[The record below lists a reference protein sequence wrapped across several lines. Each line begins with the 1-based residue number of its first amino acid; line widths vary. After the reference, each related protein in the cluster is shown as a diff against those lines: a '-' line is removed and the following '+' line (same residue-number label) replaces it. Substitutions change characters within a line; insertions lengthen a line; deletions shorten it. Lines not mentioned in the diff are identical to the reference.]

1 MARSRG
7 PVLPPG
13 GQAAH
18 AGAEPA
24 LPAYPHHPQPHH
36 GHPQQVQPP
45 PQYGTAE
52 RGYDGYSYP
61 SFPPQ
66 QPYQPPVQQ
75 DPRYAAAP
83 EPANHGYPGASES
96 FGNYAQDPRYGAPV
110 YDRGGGQGHRP
121 PHDPNYPPAFDQY
134 APQGAPPPAYPAEPL
149 AYNQPPA
156 DPRWAPQ
163 AEPGFQDYRRP
174 PAYDRAAPPAP
185 YAEPEPELRGGQ
197 FDQWPQPDARGYDL
211 GAYAAGQGGGH
222 PQPGFGVPAQE
233 AQRAWPGQG
242 GPYAEPP
249 RFDQQ
254 IDQNPGAL
262 QPYDQD
268 QDQDEDEEPEEAPRR
283 SRGRGL
289 LIVAAL
295 VGAIGLGGG
304 LAYAYKMFLA
314 APPSNAARVVKA
326 PQQPA
331 KTQPADPGGR
341 KFANT
346 DSKVMDRLP
355 SDGTA
360 GQGDPAGDEQ
370 SGARRVQT
378 IPVTR
383 DGALA
388 APAPA
393 PQPLLPPGSSI
404 VPGMTIVN
412 GGVRAPQVAESV
424 GQAPPQQQ
432 PGRVAVAPLRP
443 QIVAKA
449 EPEPEPEP
457 APAAPQRRAPVLAA
471 PAAPPPA
478 APKAAVP
485 VRAPA
490 ATASGAPAG
499 AGAEPARKSTGFVVV
514 LASQKSRM
522 EALTTFADLQQKYGS
537 VLADKVPDVQE
548 ADLSSRNLGTVYRLV
563 VGPAGPREKALG
575 VCNQLKAAGYQG
587 CWVTGN

>member
-13 GQAAH
+13 AQPSH
-18 AGAEPA
+18 AGAEPV
-24 LPAYPHHPQPHH
+24 LPAYPHQPHPQH
-36 GHPQQVQPP
+36 GHPQTSPP
-45 PQYGTAE
+45 PANYGSGE

-66 QPYQPPVQQ
+66 QYQPPAPH
-75 DPRYAAAP
+75 DPRHAGAHD
-83 EPANHGYPGASES
+83 PAHHGYPAAPDAFGS
-96 FGNYAQDPRYGAPV
+96 FAQDPRYGAPT
-110 YDRGGGQGHRP
+110 YDRGGAQGHRL
-121 PHDPNYPPAFDQY
+121 PHDPGYPPAFDQY
-134 APQGAPPPAYPAEPL
+134 AAPNAPPPYPSEPL

-156 DPRWAPQ
+156 DPRWAPP
-163 AEPGFQDYRRP
+163 AEPSFQDYRRP
-174 PAYDRAAPPAP
+174 PAHDRGGHPGS
-185 YAEPEPELRGGQ
+185 YGEPEPDLRGAQ
-197 FDQWPQPDARGYDL
+197 FDQWPQPDPRGYDL
-211 GAYAAGQGGGH
+211 GAYAAGQNAGH
-222 PQPGFGVPAQE
+222 QQPGFGAPPQD

-242 GPYAEPP
+242 GPYAEPA
-249 RFDQQ
+249 RFEQQ
-254 IDQNPGAL
+254 IDQNQGAL
-262 QPYDQD
+262 QPYDPD
-268 QDQDEDEEPEEAPRR
+268 QEEDEEPEEAPRR
-283 SRGRGL
+283 GRGRGL
-289 LIVAAL
+289 LIVSAL

-326 PQQPA
+326 PQQPV

-341 KFANT
+341 KFANS

-370 SGARRVQT
+370 TGARRVQT

-393 PQPLLPPGSSI
+393 AQPLLPPGGNSI

-412 GGVRAPQVAESV
+412 GGVRPPMAPPQTEATV
-424 GQAPPQQQ
+424 QAPPQQQ

-457 APAAPQRRAPVLAA
+457 VPAAPQRRAPVLSA
-471 PAAPPPA
+471 PATAQGA
-478 APKAAVP
+478 QPKAAVP

-490 ATASGAPAG
+490 ATASVAPAG
-499 AGAEPARKSTGFVVV
+499 AGAEPVRKATSFVVV

-563 VGPAGPREKALG
+563 VGPAGPREKALA

-587 CWVTGN
+587 CWVTGS